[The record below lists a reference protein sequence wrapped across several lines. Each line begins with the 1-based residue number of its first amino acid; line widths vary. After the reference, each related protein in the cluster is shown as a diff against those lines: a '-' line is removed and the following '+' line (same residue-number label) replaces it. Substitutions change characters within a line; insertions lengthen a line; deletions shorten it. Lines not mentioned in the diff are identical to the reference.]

1 MKTCKSLLVKFLTVL
16 CALCLSLSVAF
27 GLVACGEETVSVVG
41 AEINSENKLVLT
53 YSDGTTKTLDIV
65 GKDGVDGEDGEDGK
79 DLTACDHKNSVI
91 NEYKMSI
98 KDIDPEAKFAD
109 VCTIQQA
116 VCLDCDYLYVV
127 AHGHDFKDVDAVAA
141 TCYAEGHEAG
151 KECKDCGYFTGG
163 AITEK
168 VEHTPTTY
176 FVAYNNPALTT
187 CVDGGFTVTICE
199 ACKEGGAYE
208 DAIEGNELAITYVQ
222 TSGLGHSSTAWKKHD
237 NDPTLASAGTL
248 IADVCDECGT
258 ANVTMDLPKLDEV
271 NYVKTTKVAKVQCT
285 DTETYNYQ
293 IKVGEQTFDFEV
305 VSAPGN
311 HKISDAIVFE
321 DGKVYNY
328 DEALFKTFA
337 NAEKTCSSLGFDVYF
352 ECKEC
357 GESIQTKAK
366 VAHETVFENADDPA
380 TEAVETPDV
389 ATPATCEGK
398 GYYKAYDCSV
408 CGTHIDAPEALEF
421 AALGHEYKAYAIV
434 AENADGTVDLASKC
448 TRWDVC
454 GKVDT
459 IAKAAA
465 TYVKE
470 DATCKAAGK
479 ETWTV
484 TAINGVE
491 LEEALVA
498 EKEIPVLAHKL
509 GEEEMDLTKVYDW
522 TVYEAKGLKT
532 FANVEKTCEAGGF
545 DARFTCSVCGDD
557 LQVKA
562 EVPHKIPVD
571 QDGEQIITVIEST
584 CGVKGSET
592 YTCAVCNKPQTKE
605 LDALVHEYK
614 YTMVTS
620 DTDSDGIDDWAVI
633 TGTCVHGDKHLVAT
647 PEVEPYKTITAYD
660 GALSALTSTDKVV
673 ATCKVDGIKVY
684 SWTPTGSTTPVT
696 AEVNVGKTLHKLGDK
711 EIDTAITHDVG
722 NGIKEF
728 GNSAPACDSATPGSG
743 HFECSVCREDILVS
757 VKKPHTKPAATEV
770 TIVEATCSNIGTV
783 DYTCTV
789 CNEAVH
795 EVYPAL
801 QHVVNYKLNT
811 LVKPT
816 ATTAGEIYVGCATC
830 TAKDAKVVIP
840 ALNTAV
846 KAADA
851 TAADNF
857 TYVVVTEATCA
868 VEGVKTYTYVDAT
881 YGAITFNVVESKTG
895 HGFVQPPFSWTYNGY
910 IYTGRICADCGKL
923 IVESK
928 VAAPQA

>member
-53 YSDGTTKTLDIV
+53 YSDGSTKTLDIV

-91 NEYKMSI
+91 SDYKMSI

-163 AITEK
+163 KVTEK
-168 VEHTPTTY
+168 VAHTPTTY

-208 DAIEGNELAITYVQ
+208 DAIEGNELAVTYVQ
-222 TSGLGHSSTAWKKHD
+222 TSGLGHSSTAWKKHGD
-237 NDPTLASAGTL
+237 DPTLTSAGTL

-311 HKISDAIVFE
+311 HKISDTIVFE

-328 DEALFKTFA
+328 DATLFTKFGNAQETCAEA
-337 NAEKTCSSLGFDVYF
+337 GFDVF
-352 ECKEC
+352 FTCVDC
-357 GESIQTKAK
+357 GQPIQTKAK

-380 TEAVETPDV
+380 TEEVEKPEV

-421 AALGHEYKAYAIV
+421 AALGHEYKSYAIV

-465 TYVKE
+465 TYAKE
-470 DATCKAAGK
+470 DATCEAKGK

-484 TAINGVE
+484 TAINGE
-491 LEEALVA
+491 ALETPLVA
-498 EKEIPVLAHKL
+498 EKEIAIKPHML
-509 GEEEMDLTKVYDW
+509 GEEAIDLNKVYDW
-522 TVYEAKGLKT
+522 TVYEEKG
-532 FANVEKTCEAGGF
+532 FIGFGNVTHTCKDEGFDVFFYCATCEKPI
-545 DARFTCSVCGDD
+545 T
-557 LQVKA
+557 VKA
-562 EVPHKIPVD
+562 EVPHTVPADPNAETEIN
-571 QDGEQIITVIEST
+571 EAITVVAAK
-584 CGVKGSET
+584 CGVAGKES
-592 YTCAVCNKPQTKE
+592 YNCAVCGDLVEKPIT
-605 LDALVHEYK
+605 ALVHAYK
-614 YTMVTS
+614 YAMEVQGTNA
-620 DTDSDGIDDWAVI
+620 II
-633 TGTCVHGDKHLVAT
+633 TGTCVHGDLH
-647 PEVEPYKTITAYD
+647 E
-660 GALSALTSTDKVV
+660 GADKVVTYTVPLAELSSTDKVV
-673 ATCKVDGIKVY
+673 ATCQTAGVKTY
-684 SWTPTGSTTPVT
+684 SWTKDGQTLTVDVNGVTTQ
-696 AEVNVGKTLHKLGDK
+696 HKLNGAYVD
-711 EIDTAITHDVG
+711 ESIVHAIG
-722 NGIKEF
+722 NGIVPM
-728 GNSAPACDSATPGSG
+728 GNSTPACDSTEPGQG
-743 HFECSVCREDILVS
+743 MFTCEFCNKPIS
-757 VKKPHTKPAATEV
+757 VKVKEAHTKPATGV
-770 TIVEATCSNIGTV
+770 LVVEATCSNKGTV
-783 DYTCTV
+783 DYTCV
-789 CNEAVH
+789 KCNKPVH
-795 EVYPAL
+795 EESPAL
-801 QHVVNYKLNT
+801 EHEVGYKANT

-851 TAADNF
+851 TAANNF